1 MNTSLSR
8 AAAIREVLIPGWLR
22 ARSTN
27 LVAVSVCV
35 ASGAL
40 GAFRLGVKGL
50 WHDEAF
56 SVAIARLDFPTM
68 WRAITHGDAFNGLYY
83 LVLHVWVR
91 GGHNEVWL
99 RIPSVVF
106 GLLAAYALF
115 VLNRRLFGL
124 STALIAAFLLAVNSF
139 FIQYEQEA
147 RPYSLAL
154 FLVVL
159 STYLFVVALEQPSVW
174 RWLGYGAVCA
184 VAIYAHLFSCYVVMA
199 HVLSLALRRPRP
211 RLTHVAAAYAL
222 TALLVAPLLI
232 VADESRILQRA
243 FIEKPDLGSFEWL
256 FLHLTGAGGVV
267 TRDGRL
273 LLLSYFVVCGVAVLF
288 MARRAGDLQQHRSNV
303 SGDTWSFGLVLL
315 WLAVPV
321 LASFAVSIVGTPVF
335 LPRYLIVGL
344 PALVTIAA
352 IGISSL
358 SRSCVRAAAVALLIA
373 LSISPLLRYYGA
385 HFKEGQDWR
394 SAVEY
399 VAASERPEDG
409 IVFLSRYGRRP
420 FEYYREILGDRA
432 DVRPIYPGMAWGEYL
447 PVLADLDIEPTLTA
461 AARLQDYQRVW
472 VVLLWRGFATIN
484 EDGAPFRV
492 ALENGF
498 REVARRSF
506 GPALEIRLYEKS
518 V

>member
-1 MNTSLSR
+1 MNPSLHRSG
-8 AAAIREVLIPGWLR
+8 AIREVLVPGWLR
-22 ARSTN
+22 DRSGN

-40 GAFRLGVKGL
+40 GAVRLGAKGL

-56 SVAIARLDFPTM
+56 SDAMARLGFPTM
-68 WRAITHGDAFNGLYY
+68 WSAITHGEAFNGLYY
-83 LVLHVWVR
+83 AVLHVWVR
-91 GGHNEVWL
+91 GGHTEVWL

-115 VLNRRLFGL
+115 VLNRRLFGFT
-124 STALIAAFLLAVNSF
+124 TALIAAGLLALNPF

-159 STYLFVVALEQPSVW
+159 STYLFVFALERPSLW
-174 RWLGYGAVCA
+174 RWIGYGAVCA
-184 VAIYAHLFSCYVVMA
+184 VAIYAHLFSGFVVMA

-222 TALLVAPLLI
+222 MALLVAPLLV
-232 VADESRILQRA
+232 VAGGSGIPERT

-267 TRDGRL
+267 TRGGRL
-273 LLLSYFVVCGVAVLF
+273 LLLSYFAACCVAILF
-288 MARRAGDLQQHRSNV
+288 MARRTRDRKHRG
-303 SGDTWSFGLVLL
+303 SGGGNMWSFGLVLL
-315 WLAVPV
+315 WLWVPV
-321 LASFAVSIVGTPVF
+321 LVSFVVSIAITPIF

-358 SRSCVRAAAVALLIA
+358 SRRSVQVVAVAGLIG
-373 LSISPLLRYYGA
+373 LSIPPLLRYYGA
-385 HFKEGQDWR
+385 DFKEGQDWR

-399 VAASERPEDG
+399 VAAGDRPEDG

-420 FEYYREILGDRA
+420 FEYYRQRLGDGA
-432 DVRPIYPGMAWGEYL
+432 DVRPIYPGMAWEEYR
-447 PVLADLDIEPTLTA
+447 PVFDDLDIEPSLTA
-461 AARLQDYQRVW
+461 AARLEDYQRVW
-472 VVLLWRGFATIN
+472 IVLIWRGFATIH
-484 EDGAPFRV
+484 EDGDPFRV
-492 ALENGF
+492 ALESGF
-498 REVARRSF
+498 SEVEGRSF
-506 GPALEIRLYEKS
+506 GPALEVRLYQRT
-518 V
+518 

>member
-1 MNTSLSR
+1 VNTSLSR

-22 ARSTN
+22 ARSAN

-40 GAFRLGVKGL
+40 GALGLGVKGL

-56 SVAIARLDFPTM
+56 SDAIARLDFPTM
-68 WRAITHGDAFNGLYY
+68 WRAITHGEAFNGLYY

-91 GGHNEVWL
+91 GGHSEVWL

-124 STALIAAFLLAVNSF
+124 TTALIAAVLLALNSF

-159 STYLFVVALEQPSVW
+159 STYLFVVALDQPSIW

-184 VAIYAHLFSCYVVMA
+184 IAIYAHLFCGYIVMA
-199 HVLSLALRRPRP
+199 HVLSLTFRRPRP
-211 RLTHVAAAYAL
+211 RLRHVAAGYAL

-232 VADESRILQRA
+232 VAERSGILQRA
-243 FIEKPDLGSFEWL
+243 FVERPDLGSLSWL
-256 FLHLTGAGGVV
+256 FLYLTGAGGVA
-267 TRDGRL
+267 TGGGRVL
-273 LLLSYFVVCGVAVLF
+273 VLSYFAACCVALVF
-288 MARRAGDLQQHRSNV
+288 MARRAGDRQPHRS
-303 SGDTWSFGLVLL
+303 GGGGRTWSFGLMLL
-315 WLAVPV
+315 WLGVPILV
-321 LASFAVSIVGTPVF
+321 SFVVSIVLTPVF
-335 LPRYLIVGL
+335 FPRYLIVGL

-358 SRSCVRAAAVALLIA
+358 SRRSWQVVAVAVLIA
-373 LSISPLLRYYGA
+373 LSIPPLLRYYGA
-385 HFKEGQDWR
+385 DFKEGEDWKG
-394 SAVEY
+394 AVAY
-399 VAASERPEDG
+399 VAAGERPDDG

-420 FEYYREILGDRA
+420 FEYYRERLENMA
-432 DVRPIYPGMAWGEYL
+432 DLRPIYPGVAWGEYA
-447 PVLADLDIEPTLTA
+447 PVLADLHIEPTLTA

-472 VVLLWRGFATIN
+472 VVLLWRGFETVH
-484 EDGAPFRV
+484 EDGEPFRA

-498 REVARRSF
+498 REVEGRSF
-506 GPALEIRLYEKS
+506 GAELEVRLYQRI
-518 V
+518 